1 MSENFAGE
9 NVTSDANSLSLISGT
24 YFDFALVT
32 PDSRPDSYRMREI
45 GVTCSGRRGE
55 DDNKSLTQAKFLIG
69 DYLDIN
75 ITTSNTANNRKP
87 DQRGGD
93 RDRERDRGGDR
104 RDRGR
109 PY

>member
-1 MSENFAGE
+1 
-9 NVTSDANSLSLISGT
+9 
-24 YFDFALVT
+24 
-32 PDSRPDSYRMREI
+32 MREI

-55 DDNKSLTQAKFLIG
+55 DDNKTLTQAKFQIG

-75 ITTSNTANNRKP
+75 ITTSNTANSRKP
-87 DQRGGD
+87 EQRGE
-93 RDRERDRGGDR
+93 RDRERDRGNDR

>member
-1 MSENFAGE
+1 MK
-9 NVTSDANSLSLISGT
+9 TSRVKEKTDHLLAFLGT
-24 YFDFALVT
+24 YFDFALVS

-55 DDNKSLTQAKFLIG
+55 DDNKTLTQAKFQIG

-75 ITTSNTANNRKP
+75 ITASNTTNNSRKP
-87 DQRGGD
+87 EQRGGD
-93 RDRERDRGGDR
+93 RDRDRGGDR